1 MVRTRGN
8 TAARERAKS
17 DMHAAARFQGR
28 PAHVIFTF
36 ISQSSL
42 SMPVSDFKYQMC
54 SSIRVFRE
62 DMARVAKCTY
72 VSARYLCRFWQQNAR
87 SERGVT

>member
-8 TAARERAKS
+8 TAARERAKF

-28 PAHVIFTF
+28 PAHVI
-36 ISQSSL
+36 IIQSSL
-42 SMPVSDFKYQMC
+42 SSPVSDFKYQMC

-62 DMARVAKCTY
+62 DMARMVTY
-72 VSARYLCRFWQQNAR
+72 VSARSCADISYAKTTRLSRRAA
-87 SERGVT
+87 